1 MKNYFKVCLVL
12 ITVFFLIVCCAFADE
27 FKFTKTVIYP
37 FDKNMDNGRI
47 ELSTTNGS
55 LNVIPVKDENCKIEI
70 NYTIKEKNMSS
81 AEALADKATKIS
93 KTSNGLFC
101 AIKYQKEKIKN
112 FNFFKKDT
120 DSEICA
126 SIKAYIPA
134 KYLYNTVFNT
144 VNGAVLVK
152 DFRCLSND
160 TATVNGAIE
169 LNISAKKIKTATVNG
184 SIFLDVNSLFE
195 QTVVS
200 SDTVN
205 GKITINTKKQ
215 KDAGIYIKAATVNGK
230 ISTDIKG
237 LKNKKNENFFG
248 IANSLEGQTGNFDT
262 AKYKVTIRAH
272 TVNGKI
278 TIGEK

>member
-1 MKNYFKVCLVL
+1 MKNYLKTSFIMAILLCLT
-12 ITVFFLIVCCAFADE
+12 IGASFADE

-81 AEALADKATKIS
+81 AEALADKTTKIS
-93 KTSNGLFC
+93 KTSNSLVC

-112 FNFFKKDT
+112 FNFFKKGT

-152 DFRCLSND
+152 DFRCLSTD

-184 SIFLDVNSLFE
+184 AISIDINGLLE

-200 SDTVN
+200 ADTVN

-215 KDAGIYIKAATVNGK
+215 KDVGVYIKAATLNGK
-230 ISTDIKG
+230 ILVGISEF
-237 LKNKKNENFFG
+237 KNKKNENFFG
-248 IANSLEGQTGNFDT
+248 IANSVEGQTQNFDT
-262 AKYKVTIRAH
+262 AKYKTTIKAH
-272 TVNGKI
+272 TINGKI